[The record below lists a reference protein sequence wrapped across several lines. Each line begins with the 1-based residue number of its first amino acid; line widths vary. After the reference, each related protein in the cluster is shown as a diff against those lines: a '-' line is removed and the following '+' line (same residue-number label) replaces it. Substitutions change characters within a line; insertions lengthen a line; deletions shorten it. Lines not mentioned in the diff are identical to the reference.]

1 MLLAL
6 SDVGP
11 HYNGINKAAPKRVL
25 AILHSW
31 ATRPFWLDFLESSFK
46 AEAASRQVLL
56 LISFLAWSI

>member
-11 HYNGINKAAPKRVL
+11 HYNVINKAAPKQVFV
-25 AILHSW
+25 IPHSW
-31 ATRPFWLDFLESSFK
+31 ATRPFWLDFLETLFK
-46 AEAASRQVLL
+46 AEAASRQALL